1 MIRERSPQKGARL
14 KSFPSQNPFLTPALV
29 TLCAL
34 LFLPSLPLRAQTRD
48 NPDKPLAQDAG
59 AAGLKEQLR
68 KLSTTARLLHTT
80 AHPDDEDGGMLTME
94 ARGLGVNTTLL
105 TLTRGEGGQ
114 NKVGSNLFDVLGV
127 LRTLELLASDRYY
140 GVEQR
145 FTRVADFG
153 FSKRANETFEKWQGH
168 DVALADMVRV
178 IRTFRP
184 DVIASRFQGTERDGH
199 GNHQAAGI
207 LTREAFR
214 AAADPNRFP
223 DQIAEG
229 LLPWQAKK
237 LYTDGFGASSDYTV
251 KLDTGTPDPLLGM
264 SYVQF
269 ALQGLRHQLSQGAA
283 GWSVEPGPHYTYYK
297 LVDSVLPR
305 PADQE
310 QSFFDGID
318 TTLPGLA
325 SRLGSEESKVPF
337 VRSTLVDIER
347 KVKQAGED
355 SEKDPS
361 RAAGPLFSALNSL
374 DELIGLVD
382 RSGLSPSAKLDL
394 LTSLRDKR
402 EQCQNAVHLAMNV
415 SLEATVAPPKG
426 PGTEIPTESQAL
438 TALSPGQKAVVVAKF
453 HNGSRYPVQIKE
465 VTLEPSSEWKVE
477 AYRSDI
483 RLLKPGEDY
492 YANFRIAPLA
502 STPLTRPY
510 WSRHDPETES
520 INRISPDNERFATL
534 PVPPPPLSVRLEY
547 SLPDKGPALSL
558 QGWGIGGK
566 RIPGHAV
573 ITSVVTVPF
582 RDESGVERGRPL
594 AVVPAFSVMLEPASQ
609 VIPADTPDGTSVTV
623 GVTTNI
629 DGVSTGTLKLSVP
642 EGWKAEPAE
651 IPVRFTRRGES
662 ANFQFHI
669 SPTRLQEGKL
679 ELHAVLDSGD
689 ARYREGYSLVTR
701 EDLGGFYYYQPAV
714 QHLSIVD
721 VKVPRDLK
729 IAYIMG
735 AGDDI
740 PTVLKQLGMN
750 LTLIPAETLAKTD
763 LSPFGTVVLGIR
775 TYDTQRDVAANN
787 QRLLDFVSSGGT
799 LIVQY
804 NTGVGDFNGGHFTPY
819 PAQLSRARVSLED
832 APVTVLAPD
841 DSIFHFP
848 NQITQK
854 DFDGWVQERGL
865 YFMDQWDSHFTPL
878 LASNDPGEQPQ
889 KGGLLRAQFGKGTYI
904 YAGYAFFRQLPAG
917 VPGAIR
923 LYVNLLAA
931 GHAHQ

>member
-1 MIRERSPQKGARL
+1 MVRERSPQKGARL
-14 KSFPSQNPFLTPALV
+14 KPHASQNRFWKPAVV

-34 LFLPSLPLRAQTRD
+34 LLVGPISLRAQTRD
-48 NPDKPLAQDAG
+48 NPDKPLAEDVG
-59 AAGLKEQLR
+59 APGLKEQLR

-94 ARGLGVNTTLL
+94 ARGFGVNTTLL

-153 FSKRANETFEKWQGH
+153 FSKRADETFNKWQGH

-184 DVIASRFQGTERDGH
+184 DVIASRFQGSERDGH

-237 LYTDGFGASSDYTV
+237 LYCDGFGASSDYTV

-305 PADQE
+305 TPDKE

-337 VRSTLVDIER
+337 VRTVLVEIE
-347 KVKQAGED
+347 KKIKQATED

-361 RAAGPLFSALNSL
+361 RAAGPLLSALNSL
-374 DELIGLVD
+374 EDLIGRVD

-402 EQCQNAVHLAMNV
+402 QQCETAVHLAMNV

-426 PGTEIPTESQAL
+426 PGTELPIESQAL

-453 HNGSRYPVQIKE
+453 HNGSRFPLQIKE
-465 VTLEPSSEWKVE
+465 VALEPSNEWKVE
-477 AYRSDI
+477 AYRSDL
-483 RLLKPGEDY
+483 RFLKPGEDY
-492 YANFRIAPLA
+492 YANFRIEPLA
-502 STPLTRPY
+502 GTPLTRPY
-510 WSRHDPETES
+510 WSRRDPETES
-520 INRISPDNERFATL
+520 INRIWQEDERYATL
-534 PVPPPPLSVRLEY
+534 PAAPPALHVRLEY
-547 SLPDKGPALSL
+547 SLPDKGPALNL
-558 QGWGIGGK
+558 QGWGVGGK
-566 RIPGHAV
+566 DIPAHAA

-582 RDESGVERGRPL
+582 KDESGVERGRPL
-594 AVVPAFSVMLEPASQ
+594 AVVPAFSVMLEPVSQ
-609 VIPADTPDGTSVTV
+609 VIPADAPDGTSVTV
-623 GVTTNI
+623 GITTNI
-629 DGVSTGTLKLSVP
+629 SGGSTGTLKLSLP
-642 EGWKAEPAE
+642 DGWKAQPAE
-651 IPVRFTRRGES
+651 ISVRFTHRGES
-662 ANFQFHI
+662 SNFEFHI
-669 SPTRLQEGKL
+669 SPPTLKEGKL
-679 ELHAVLDSGD
+679 ELHAMLESGG
-689 ARYREGYSLVTR
+689 AKYKEGYSLVTR
-701 EDLGGFYYYQPAV
+701 EDLGGLYYYQPAV

-721 VKVPRDLK
+721 VKVPRDLRVG
-729 IAYIMG
+729 YIMG

-750 LTLIPAETLAKTD
+750 LTLIPAEKLAETD
-763 LSPFGTVVLGIR
+763 LSQFGTVVLGIR
-775 TYDTQRDVAANN
+775 TYDTQKDVAANN
-787 QRLLDFVSSGGT
+787 QRLLDFVSAGGT

-819 PAQLSRARVSLED
+819 PAQLSRARVSVED
-832 APVTVLAPD
+832 APVDVLAPD

-854 DFDGWVQERGL
+854 DFGGWVQERGL

-904 YAGYAFFRQLPAG
+904 YTGYAFFRQLPAG

-931 GHAHQ
+931 GHGKR